1 MRNDCV
7 GLKLAASGQVFIGVA
22 LLDGY
27 LVGTDGVNDVTIS
40 CYDNTAASGT
50 EITPTVTY
58 DAAKQGINGF
68 FARRPIQ
75 VKVGIY
81 IEITC
86 AGSCEVFAYYGPA

>member
-7 GLKLAASGQVFIGVA
+7 GLKLTASGQVYTGSC

-40 CYDNTAASGT
+40 CYDNTSAAGT
-50 EITPTVTY
+50 ELAPTVTY
-58 DAAKQGINGF
+58 DAAKQGISGF
-68 FARRPIQ
+68 FARRP
-75 VKVGIY
+75 VKAAKGIY

-86 AGSCEVFAYYGPA
+86 AGSCEVFGYYGPA